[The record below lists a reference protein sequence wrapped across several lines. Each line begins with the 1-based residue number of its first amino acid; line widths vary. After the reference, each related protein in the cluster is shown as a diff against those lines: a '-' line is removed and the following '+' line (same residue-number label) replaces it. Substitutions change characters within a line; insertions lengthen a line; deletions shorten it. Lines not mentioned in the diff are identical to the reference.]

1 MSARANLVTPG
12 RDASLAGVNVSELA
26 EAVKA
31 ADIDAESPLDGAA
44 TLLHQL
50 KIRAADALA
59 RSPPPTPA
67 APPPAAASPSTSS
80 TDRWFDQRAT
90 VSVKVF
96 SVGAPSDGAPSDGLG
111 GDALAQLEDERALT
125 RQLRAR
131 LTAEQDWRR
140 QFLHQASAHPSWLAA
155 AKAGADALD
164 ATAAA
169 ADELPRADA
178 APLPPPPLPPP
189 LDAPLTLEATPVVAH
204 SHKLSPRVVGG
215 ELESIAFAT
224 PAAVVGA
231 PGAPY
236 HHQHAFAPPPPA
248 AYTPAAY
255 APAAYVPAAYAGYGA
270 IPVG

>member
-12 RDASLAGVNVSELA
+12 RDAALAGVNVSELA

-67 APPPAAASPSTSS
+67 GPPAAADSPSTSS

-90 VSVKVF
+90 VSVKVV
-96 SVGAPSDGAPSDGLG
+96 SVGAAPSDGAPSDGLG

-164 ATAAA
+164 AAAA
-169 ADELPRADA
+169 AAANEPPRADA
-178 APLPPPPLPPP
+178 EPLPPPLLPPP
-189 LDAPLTLEATPVVAH
+189 LDAPLTLEASPAVAH

-224 PAAVVGA
+224 PAAPRG
-231 PGAPY
+231 
-236 HHQHAFAPPPPA
+236 
-248 AYTPAAY
+248 
-255 APAAYVPAAYAGYGA
+255 
-270 IPVG
+270 

>member
-1 MSARANLVTPG
+1 MSARAHLVTPG

-31 ADIDAESPLDGAA
+31 ADIDAESPLDEAA

-90 VSVKVF
+90 VSVKVL
-96 SVGAPSDGAPSDGLG
+96 SVGAPSDGLG
-111 GDALAQLEDERALT
+111 DDALAQLEDERALT

-164 ATAAA
+164 AAAA
-169 ADELPRADA
+169 AAAAEPPRADA
-178 APLPPPPLPPP
+178 EPLPPPLPPP
-189 LDAPLTLEATPVVAH
+189 LDAPLTLEATPAVAH

-224 PAAVVGA
+224 PAAVVL
-231 PGAPY
+231 
-236 HHQHAFAPPPPA
+236 
-248 AYTPAAY
+248 T
-255 APAAYVPAAYAGYGA
+255 APAAARCGCSAPSTPTTEPVKRPRTPLAPLTTGHAA
-270 IPVG
+270 